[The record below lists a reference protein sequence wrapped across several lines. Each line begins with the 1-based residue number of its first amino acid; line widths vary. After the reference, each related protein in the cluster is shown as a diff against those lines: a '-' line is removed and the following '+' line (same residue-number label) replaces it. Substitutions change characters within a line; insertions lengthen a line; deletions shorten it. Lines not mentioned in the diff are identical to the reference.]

1 MTAPIP
7 LDEMSE
13 KALARVAVP
22 HMSRYRSSSRRLIS
36 FELCRQWMV
45 DLAVQPSRLL
55 PCRLLVNLSQLF
67 YEREKAA
74 RASAGTRS

>member
-22 HMSRYRSSSRRLIS
+22 HMSRYAQIMLSDYLMKIELRRQPPGSR
-36 FELCRQWMV
+36 
-45 DLAVQPSRLL
+45 
-55 PCRLLVNLSQLF
+55 
-67 YEREKAA
+67 ERT
-74 RASAGTRS
+74 SAGSVATICTEFRTVRWREG